1 MDNTMLLIIGG
12 IVILIVGLVVSK
24 NFVGSFKGIKVKKTE
39 GKDNVTIKN
48 IKNNS
53 DIDIN
58 TQKGQNTNIE
68 DVNKST
74 IKINKDKKE

>member
-1 MDNTMLLIIGG
+1 MLLIIGG
-12 IVILIVGLVVSK
+12 IVILIVGIVVSK

>member
-12 IVILIVGLVVSK
+12 IAILIVGIVVSK
-24 NFVGSFKGIKVKKTE
+24 NFVGSFKGIKVKKSE
-39 GKDNVTIKN
+39 GKDNLTIKN

-58 TQKGQNTNIE
+58 TQKGQNANIE